1 MRQSC
6 DPRECNIRSNLL
18 KDIDIMSQFPQ
29 LRMRR
34 KRQHDWSRR
43 LVRETTLTVDDL
55 VLTTVITDSAG
66 SEGPVES
73 LPGVSRLGL
82 EGLIAQAKEAAALGI
97 PAIALFPH
105 IDPKMKDASASE
117 TLNPDGLVPEA
128 IRRLKADVPEIG
140 VIVDVAL
147 DPFTDHGHDGLM
159 VGDVIDNDTT
169 LDMLAKGALILAE
182 AGADVVAP
190 SDMMDG
196 RVGIIRDALDEAG
209 FADCMILSYAAKFAS
224 GFYGP
229 YRDAIGTASALR
241 GDKRTYQMDPANTQ
255 EALHEVALDL
265 DEGAD
270 MVMVKPGLPYLDICK
285 AVKDEFGVPTFAF
298 QVSGEY
304 AMVQAASANGW
315 VDGDRLL
322 LETLMS
328 FKRAGCDGIL
338 TYGAIRAAKML
349 AA

>member
-1 MRQSC
+1 MT
-6 DPRECNIRSNLL
+6 
-18 KDIDIMSQFPQ
+18 QFPQ

-43 LVRETTLTVDDL
+43 LVRETRLGVDDL
-55 VLTTVITDSAG
+55 VLTTVITDSAAAR
-66 SEGPVES
+66 GPVPS
-73 LPGVSRLGL
+73 LPGVSRLDVAGVV
-82 EGLIAQAKEAAALGI
+82 AQAREAAALGI

-105 IDPKMKDASASE
+105 IDPARKDSKATEA
-117 TLNPDGLVPEA
+117 LNPDGLVPEA
-128 IRRLKADVPEIG
+128 IRALKADVPGIG

-159 VGDVIDNDTT
+159 VGERIDNDST
-169 LDMLAKGALILAE
+169 LDMLADGAVILAE

-196 RVGIIRDALDEAG
+196 RVGRIRQALDGAG
-209 FADCMILSYAAKFAS
+209 YADTMILSYAAKFAS

-229 YRDAIGTASALR
+229 YRDAIGTASALV
-241 GDKRTYQMDPANTQ
+241 GDKRTYQMDPANAR
-255 EALHEVALDL
+255 EALQEVELDL

-270 MVMVKPGLPYLDICK
+270 MVMVKPGLPYLDICA
-285 AVKDEFGVPTFAF
+285 AVKDTFGVPTFAF

-304 AMVQAASANGW
+304 AMMQAAHANGW

-322 LETLMS
+322 LETLTS

-338 TYGAIRAAKML
+338 TYGAIRAAEML
-349 AA
+349 EG